1 MLLSGKTVKQA
12 YQVVSALV
20 LGGGLSLSTG
30 MTVLAASTTLQDKP
44 KLLESPSLLLAQN
57 TSCAATFFGPSGGGG
72 GGESSFT
79 LPNRARIQSIQIRRA
94 TLAGGATVVSGIR
107 INYVTNTGVNS
118 SFVAGAT
125 TGTANTINFA
135 SNETIRSISGRWG
148 QLLDSLTIRTSVRTY
163 GPFGGSGGTGTFSYP
178 VPPLYQFAGFRIR
191 SGNVI
196 DAIGLGIRR
205 TNCNVS

>member
-1 MLLSGKTVKQA
+1 MR
-12 YQVVSALV
+12 
-20 LGGGLSLSTG
+20 
-30 MTVLAASTTLQDKP
+30 
-44 KLLESPSLLLAQN
+44 LAQA
-57 TSCAATFFGPSGGGG
+57 SCAPIFLGPSGGGG

-79 LPNRARIQSIQIRRA
+79 LPNRARIQSLQIRRG
-94 TLAGGATVVSGIR
+94 TLVNGIR

-125 TGTANTINFA
+125 TGTANRINFA

-178 VPPLYQFAGFRIR
+178 VPPLYQFAGFRFR